1 MSLINQMLQDLD
13 ARRADTAGTM
23 PHGEQI
29 RAVPE
34 RRRNTHLAWWLV
46 LALTVALAGMLAWL
60 LLRPAPTAVV
70 SKQEV
75 PPRLPL
81 KLDTDMAIGASHASA
96 SVAGAGPQVT
106 ATPPSPA
113 DTAATIQAPEIPLQ
127 PDPVKPAAPDH
138 AAVPSAAKTPRQNPA
153 TTRNATVDATVD
165 STEPRSRPAS
175 PDTLK
180 ASAAAKPPMAAQPVK
195 SSDEPMAVAVK
206 KQYRE
211 LTPQQQ
217 AENEYRKAILLLQ
230 QGKAAEAS
238 DGLEAA
244 LRLDPRHVGARQA
257 LIGVLLDEKRTED
270 ATRVAREGLG
280 LDLHQPGLAM
290 ILARLQLEK
299 GDLHPAID
307 TLQRTL
313 PYAADHADFQAFLA
327 ALLQRDGK
335 HKQAIEHYLQAL
347 QKAPQNG
354 VWWMGLGISLQADQR
369 PAEAREAFMRAKAT
383 SALSP
388 ELLAFVDARLGQLPR

>member
-34 RRRNTHLAWWLV
+34 RRRNAHLAWWLV
-46 LALTVALAGMLAWL
+46 LALTVALAGVLAWL
-60 LLRPAPTAVV
+60 LLRPAPTAVA
-70 SKQEV
+70 SRQET

-81 KLDTDMAIGASHASA
+81 KLDTDMAIDASHASA
-96 SVAGAGPQVT
+96 SVTGAVQQAT
-106 ATPPSPA
+106 ATPASPA
-113 DTAATIQAPEIPLQ
+113 DTAAAAQTPDIPPQ
-127 PDPVKPAAPDH
+127 PDPVKPVAPDH
-138 AAVPSAAKTPRQNPA
+138 AVVPPAAKTSRQNPA
-153 TTRNATVDATVD
+153 TTHNATVD
-165 STEPRSRPAS
+165 STEHRLQPAL
-175 PDTLK
+175 PDTVK
-180 ASAAAKPPMAAQPVK
+180 ASATAKPLVAAQAVK
-195 SSDEPMAVAVK
+195 SSDEPMAVTGK

-270 ATRVAREGLG
+270 ATRIAREGLG

-299 GDLHPAID
+299 GDLHPAIE

-313 PYAADHADFQAFLA
+313 PYAADHADYQAFLA

-369 PAEAREAFMRAKAT
+369 LAEAREAFMRAKAT

-388 ELLAFVDARLGQLPR
+388 ELLAFVDTRLGQLPH

>member
-60 LLRPAPTAVV
+60 LLRPAPTAVA
-70 SKQEV
+70 SKQEA

-81 KLDTDMAIGASHASA
+81 KLDTDMAIDASHANA
-96 SVAGAGPQVT
+96 SVSGAVPQAT
-106 ATPPSPA
+106 AAPTSLA
-113 DTAATIQAPEIPLQ
+113 DTATTVQAPEIPPQ
-127 PDPVKPAAPDH
+127 PDPVKPAVPDH
-138 AAVPSAAKTPRQNPA
+138 VAVPPAVKAPRQNPA
-153 TTRNATVDATVD
+153 TARNAD
-165 STEPRSRPAS
+165 STESRSQPAL
-175 PDTLK
+175 PDTVK
-180 ASAAAKPPMAAQPVK
+180 ASAAAKPLMAAQAVK
-195 SSDEPMAVAVK
+195 SSDEPMAVAGK

-238 DGLEAA
+238 DGLEAV

-257 LIGVLLDEKRTED
+257 LIGVLLDERRTDD
-270 ATRVAREGLG
+270 AVRIAREGLG

-313 PYAADHADFQAFLA
+313 PYAADHADYQAFLA

-369 PAEAREAFMRAKAT
+369 LAEAREAFMRAKAT
-383 SALSP
+383 STLSP
-388 ELLAFVDARLGQLPR
+388 ELLAFVDTRLGQLPR

>member
-34 RRRNTHLAWWLV
+34 HRGNTHLAWWLV
-46 LALTVALAGMLAWL
+46 LALTVALAGVLAWL
-60 LLRPAPTAVV
+60 LLRPAPTAVA
-70 SKQEV
+70 SRQEA

-81 KLDTDMAIGASHASA
+81 KLDTDMAIDASHASV
-96 SVAGAGPQVT
+96 SVTGTVLQAT
-106 ATPPSPA
+106 AAPTLPA
-113 DTAATIQAPEIPLQ
+113 DTAATAQAPETSTQ
-127 PDPVKPAAPDH
+127 PAPVMPAVPDH
-138 AAVPSAAKTPRQNPA
+138 VAVPPAAKTPGQNPA
-153 TTRNATVDATVD
+153 TTRNAPVD
-165 STEPRSRPAS
+165 SMESRSQPVLPTTA
-175 PDTLK
+175 K
-180 ASAAAKPPMAAQPVK
+180 ASTAAKPRMAEQAVK
-195 SSDEPMAVAVK
+195 SSDEPTTLTGK

-217 AENEYRKAILLLQ
+217 AEDEYRKAIMLLQ

-270 ATRVAREGLG
+270 AVRIARDGLG
-280 LDLHQPGLAM
+280 LDLHQAGLAM

-299 GDLHPAID
+299 GDLHPAIE

-313 PYAADHADFQAFLA
+313 PFAADHADYQAFLA

-369 PAEAREAFMRAKAT
+369 LAEAREAFQRAKAT

-388 ELLAFVDARLGQLPR
+388 ELLAFVDTRLGQLPH

>member
-46 LALTVALAGMLAWL
+46 LALTVALAGLLAWL
-60 LLRPAPTAVV
+60 LLRPAPTPVA
-70 SKQEV
+70 SKQEA

-81 KLDTDMAIGASHASA
+81 KLDTDMTIDASHASA
-96 SVAGAGPQVT
+96 SVTGAVLQAT
-106 ATPPSPA
+106 AAPTSPA
-113 DTAATIQAPEIPLQ
+113 DTAATAQAPEIPPQ
-127 PDPVKPAAPDH
+127 PDPVTPAVPDH
-138 AAVPSAAKTPRQNPA
+138 VVVAPAAKTPRQNPA
-153 TTRNATVDATVD
+153 TTRNAD
-165 STEPRSRPAS
+165 STESRLQPAL
-175 PDTLK
+175 PDTVK
-180 ASAAAKPPMAAQPVK
+180 ASAAAKPPMATQPVK
-195 SSDEPMAVAVK
+195 SSDKLMAVTGK

-238 DGLEAA
+238 DGLQAV
-244 LRLDPRHVGARQA
+244 LRLDPQHVGARQA
-257 LIGVLLDEKRTED
+257 LIGVLLDEKRTD
-270 ATRVAREGLG
+270 NAIRIAREGLE

-313 PYAADHADFQAFLA
+313 PYAADHADYQAFLA

-369 PAEAREAFMRAKAT
+369 LAEAREAFMRAKAT

-388 ELLAFVDARLGQLPR
+388 ELLAFVDTRLGQLPH